1 MKRVLF
7 ALFLVASLAACSKE
21 NTVAT
26 APKLPI
32 SFGNVFVENSTRA
45 DESVLDESVFH
56 TTSNLSEFFVYGNV
70 KGDSNTAKLYQHDRV
85 YIPSGATS
93 WWCDAIQYWIA
104 GCTYNFAAVTD
115 VAAEAVKVDENG
127 MPTTID
133 YDAGSQKDLLYAENK
148 NITTNAQS
156 EPSVGVTSGHVNPVP
171 FTFNHLLSKV
181 MFTFRN
187 GFSSDSDV
195 HLKVVDI
202 KIHNAAKTATYK
214 VNDTDATP
222 TYKWDGAEKTY
233 FATLDTNGDLVSP
246 DGTLDFGNT
255 GVFGPAVVGESKSR
269 LLIPNSQQYYVTFTI
284 EHDKSETKTYKTII
298 TQEIELNQGQFYH
311 FSTVLDSQN
320 VEGVAEVKFTI
331 TVNNNGGWEEDNGN
345 GDIGPV
351 YPYE

>member
-45 DESVLDESVFH
+45 EESVFH
-56 TTSNLSEFFVYGNV
+56 TTSNLGEFFVYGNV
-70 KGDSNTAKLYQHDRV
+70 KGDNTAKLYQHDRV
-85 YIPSGATS
+85 YIPTGATS

-115 VAAEAVKVDENG
+115 VAAGAVEVDEYG
-127 MPTTID
+127 MPTTIA
-133 YDAGSQKDLLYAENK
+133 YNAVSQKDLLYAENK
-148 NITTNAQS
+148 NITTNAQG
-156 EPSVGVTSGHVNPVP
+156 EPSVGVTSGRVNPVP

-181 MFTFRN
+181 MFTFTN

-195 HLKVVDI
+195 QLKVVDI

-214 VNDTDATP
+214 VNDTDETP
-222 TYKWDGAEKTY
+222 TYKWDGAVKTY

-246 DGTLDFGNT
+246 DGTLDFGST
-255 GVFGPAVVGESKSR
+255 GVFGPAVVGESMSR
-269 LLIPNSQQYYVTFTI
+269 LLIPDTQQFYITFTV
-284 EHDKSETKTYKTII
+284 EHNKGGNPTQKTIT
-298 TQEIELNQGQFYH
+298 TQSVELVQGQFYN
-311 FSTVLDSQN
+311 FTTELNSGN
-320 VEGVAEVKFTI
+320 VEGVAPVVFNI
-331 TVNNNGGWEEDNGN
+331 THGSGDGWDEGSDNNV
-345 GDIGPV
+345 GPV
-351 YPYE
+351 YPEN

>member
-45 DESVLDESVFH
+45 DESVFH
-56 TTSNLSEFFVYGNV
+56 TTSNLGEFFVYGNV
-70 KGDSNTAKLYQHDRV
+70 KGDNNTAKLYQHDRV

-104 GCTYNFAAVTD
+104 GCTYNLAAVTD
-115 VAAEAVKVDENG
+115 VAAGAVKVDENG

-133 YDAGSQKDLLYAENK
+133 YNAESQKDLLYAENK
-148 NITTNAQS
+148 NITTNAQG

-187 GFSSDSDV
+187 GFSSNSDV
-195 HLKVVDI
+195 DLKVVDI

-214 VNDTDATP
+214 VNDPDETP

-246 DGTLDFGNT
+246 DGTLDFGST
-255 GVFGPAVVGESKSR
+255 GEFGPAVVGESMSR
-269 LLIPNSQQYYVTFTI
+269 LLIPDTQQFYITFTVK
-284 EHDKSETKTYKTII
+284 HNKGGQPTQKTIT
-298 TQEIELNQGQFYH
+298 TQPVELVQGLFYNFTTELNSG
-311 FSTVLDSQN
+311 N
-320 VEGVAEVKFTI
+320 VEGVAPVVFNI
-331 TVNNNGGWEEDNGN
+331 THGSGDGWDEGSDNNV
-345 GDIGPV
+345 GPV
-351 YPYE
+351 YPEN